1 MAGLHRKTLC
11 YSLVCKY
18 AEVFNLLATS
28 LPKISNCAYA
38 GLIPRYIQQRQNF
51 NPYSMISHAI
61 DASLTTKSL
70 TFRPGGP
77 PATFGIVVIN
87 RSEQFAAFELKILAA
102 AFSGDSSWY
111 RLSPE
116 VSAAKP
122 PGDRTDFQVE
132 ILESPIPHF
141 VGTVNL
147 TIKIS
152 SPQLAT
158 ERRLVLPLTLEAGD
172 RQPLVSVDLP
182 IRRSQVYPCN
192 VVDIPVRVQN
202 LGLRPAEIILHLKD
216 LEPTWV
222 IGTTERRLRLET
234 GRHEEIT
241 FQCQPPKASHAPS
254 QDYLF
259 TVTARNKEGATASAE
274 GILEVLPVGFVQF
287 EAQPSQQRIPAQGS
301 WLPDCSSD
309 TATFQLRFKNA
320 SNLLQRVAIEMQGK
334 DCQMC
339 QSTVNPVDANLP
351 LGEETPVALSIKTKR
366 PWIGRVK
373 LLQFEVKA
381 WLSDQRLGNTDP
393 ATQPLTLKVSPIVP
407 AWLILALLALLSALL
422 AILLQQPPVSHLA
435 AVNAVRF
442 NGSSGLL
449 PLVLSGSDDCT
460 IRSWTIA
467 QKPFVGKETLRP
479 QSSLAEGSLQA
490 ACSNRKLRS
499 SQGLLAVVGQAVR
512 TLELIPVNN
521 SSVFAGLQNGEIQAW
536 DVNTGK
542 KQYVLKDQQD
552 KTGDFALSLAFTE
565 DASRLYSGYGS
576 GTIREWQIPP
586 SAQSRWN
593 PNRLI
598 LPNRFQFQVWA
609 LALSPDRKM
618 LVSAGQFKRL
628 MLWNFAAAKKP
639 VATQIL
645 LSSEFGNQGQ
655 NDFFWSIAFAGRS
668 HLLATADSDGY
679 ITLWNLDKC
688 QEIKP
693 NNNVEDSS
701 SQLPQTRCEISD
713 RWRASQANIRSIRF
727 TPDGQRLVSAGD
739 DGQIIAWTLV
749 GNKQDETKK
758 VIVDTVSSK
767 IINID
772 LATNERRTLIA
783 SGAEDSQ
790 VRLHLLK

>member
-1 MAGLHRKTLC
+1 M
-11 YSLVCKY
+11 
-18 AEVFNLLATS
+18 
-28 LPKISNCAYA
+28 
-38 GLIPRYIQQRQNF
+38 
-51 NPYSMISHAI
+51 
-61 DASLTTKSL
+61 
-70 TFRPGGP
+70 
-77 PATFGIVVIN
+77 
-87 RSEQFAAFELKILAA
+87 
-102 AFSGDSSWY
+102 
-111 RLSPE
+111 
-116 VSAAKP
+116 
-122 PGDRTDFQVE
+122 
-132 ILESPIPHF
+132 
-141 VGTVNL
+141 
-147 TIKIS
+147 
-152 SPQLAT
+152 
-158 ERRLVLPLTLEAGD
+158 
-172 RQPLVSVDLP
+172 
-182 IRRSQVYPCN
+182 
-192 VVDIPVRVQN
+192 
-202 LGLRPAEIILHLKD
+202 
-216 LEPTWV
+216 
-222 IGTTERRLRLET
+222 
-234 GRHEEIT
+234 
-241 FQCQPPKASHAPS
+241 
-254 QDYLF
+254 
-259 TVTARNKEGATASAE
+259 
-274 GILEVLPVGFVQF
+274 
-287 EAQPSQQRIPAQGS
+287 
-301 WLPDCSSD
+301 
-309 TATFQLRFKNA
+309 
-320 SNLLQRVAIEMQGK
+320 
-334 DCQMC
+334 
-339 QSTVNPVDANLP
+339 
-351 LGEETPVALSIKTKR
+351 
-366 PWIGRVK
+366 
-373 LLQFEVKA
+373 
-381 WLSDQRLGNTDP
+381 
-393 ATQPLTLKVSPIVP
+393 
-407 AWLILALLALLSALL
+407 
-422 AILLQQPPVSHLA
+422 
-435 AVNAVRF
+435 
-442 NGSSGLL
+442 
-449 PLVLSGSDDCT
+449 
-460 IRSWTIA
+460 
-467 QKPFVGKETLRP
+467 
-479 QSSLAEGSLQA
+479 
-490 ACSNRKLRS
+490 
-499 SQGLLAVVGQAVR
+499 R

-536 DVNTGK
+536 NVNTGE

-586 SAQSRWN
+586 SGQSRWN
-593 PNRLI
+593 PNRLL

-628 MLWNFAAAKKP
+628 MLWNLAAPKKP

-783 SGAEDSQ
+783 SGAEDSL

>member
-1 MAGLHRKTLC
+1 
-11 YSLVCKY
+11 
-18 AEVFNLLATS
+18 
-28 LPKISNCAYA
+28 
-38 GLIPRYIQQRQNF
+38 
-51 NPYSMISHAI
+51 MISHVI

-77 PATFGIVVIN
+77 PATFGIVAIN

-102 AFSGDSSWY
+102 AGSSDSSWY

-116 VSAAKP
+116 VAAAKP
-122 PGDRTDFQVE
+122 PGDRTNFQVE
-132 ILESPIPHF
+132 ILRSPIPHF

-147 TIKIS
+147 TIAIS

-158 ERRLVLPLTLEAGD
+158 ERRLVLPLTVETGD
-172 RQPLVSVDLP
+172 GPPLLSVDLP
-182 IRRSQVYPCN
+182 IRRLQVYPRN

-202 LGLRPAEIILHLKD
+202 LGLRSSEVVLHLKD
-216 LEPTWV
+216 LEPNWLV
-222 IGTTERRLRLET
+222 GTTERRLQL
-234 GRHEEIT
+234 GAGWHEEII
-241 FQCQPPKASHAPS
+241 FQCQPPGASYAPS

-287 EAQPSQQRIPAQGS
+287 EAQPSQQRLPAQGG
-301 WLPDCSSD
+301 WLPEESSD
-309 TATFQLRFKNA
+309 TATFELRFKNA
-320 SNLLQRVAIEMQGK
+320 SNLLQRVAIEMRGK
-334 DCQMC
+334 DCQLC
-339 QSTVNPVDANLP
+339 EFKVNPVDANLP
-351 LGEETPVALSIKTKR
+351 LGEETPVTLSMKTKR
-366 PWIGRVK
+366 PWIGRAK
-373 LLQFEVKA
+373 LLRFEAKA
-381 WLSDQRLGNTDP
+381 WLSDQRLGSTDP
-393 ATQPLTLKVSPIVP
+393 ATQPLTLKVFPIVP

-422 AILLQQPPVSHLA
+422 GILLQPPPISHLA

-442 NGSSGLL
+442 SGSSGLL

-467 QKPFVGKETLRP
+467 QMPFVGKETLRP
-479 QSSLAEGSLQA
+479 QGSLAEGSLQA
-490 ACSNRKLRS
+490 ACSDRKLRS
-499 SQGLLAVVGQAVR
+499 RPGLLAVLGQAVR

-521 SSVFAGLQNGEIQAW
+521 DRVFAGLQNGEIQVW
-536 DVNTGK
+536 DVNTGE
-542 KQYVLKDQQD
+542 KQYVLKDRRD

-586 SAQSRWN
+586 SAQSSFN
-593 PNRLI
+593 PNRLT

-628 MLWNFAAAKKP
+628 MLWNLAAPKKP
-639 VATQIL
+639 LATQLL

-655 NDFFWSIAFAGRS
+655 NDFFWSIAFAPRS

-679 ITLWNLDKC
+679 ITLWNLNKC
-688 QEIKP
+688 QAIKP
-693 NNNVEDSS
+693 NNVKDSN
-701 SQLPQTRCEISD
+701 SQLLRTRCEISD
-713 RWRASQANIRSIRF
+713 RWQASGADIRSIRF
-727 TPDGQRLVSAGD
+727 TPDGQQLVSAGD
-739 DGQIIAWTLV
+739 DGQIIAWRLV
-749 GNKQDETKK
+749 GNKQDRTKK
-758 VIVDTVSSK
+758 VIVDTVPSR

-772 LATNERRTLIA
+772 LATNESRTLIA
-783 SGAEDSQ
+783 SGAEDSL

>member
-28 LPKISNCAYA
+28 LPKISNCACA

-172 RQPLVSVDLP
+172 GPPLVSVDLP
-182 IRRSQVYPCN
+182 IRRLQVYPRN

-241 FQCQPPKASHAPS
+241 FQCQPPRASHAPS

-259 TVTARNKEGATASAE
+259 TVTVRNKEGATASAE

-287 EAQPSQQRIPAQGS
+287 EAQPSQQRLPAQGG
-301 WLPDCSSD
+301 WLPKESSD
-309 TATFQLRFKNA
+309 TATFQLRFQNA
-320 SNLLQRVAIEMQGK
+320 SNLLQQVAIEMQGK
-334 DCQMC
+334 DCQLC
-339 QSTVNPVDANLP
+339 QFKLNPVDPNLP

-407 AWLILALLALLSALL
+407 TWLILALLALLSALL
-422 AILLQQPPVSHLA
+422 AILLQTSPSHLA

-442 NGSSGLL
+442 SGSSGRL

-467 QKPFVGKETLRP
+467 QMRFVGKETLSP
-479 QSSLAEGSLQA
+479 QGSLAEGSLQA
-490 ACSNRKLRS
+490 ACRDSKPRL
-499 SQGLLAVVGQAVR
+499 SQGLLAVLGQAVR

-521 SSVFAGLQNGEIQAW
+521 SSVFAGLQNSEIQAW

-542 KQYVLKDQQD
+542 KQYVLKDRHN

-586 SAQSRWN
+586 SGQSRWN

-598 LPNRFQFQVWA
+598 LPNRFLFQVWA

-628 MLWNFAAAKKP
+628 MLWNLAAAKKP

-749 GNKQDETKK
+749 GHKQDRTKK

-783 SGAEDSQ
+783 SGAEDSL

>member
-1 MAGLHRKTLC
+1 
-11 YSLVCKY
+11 
-18 AEVFNLLATS
+18 
-28 LPKISNCAYA
+28 
-38 GLIPRYIQQRQNF
+38 
-51 NPYSMISHAI
+51 MISHVI
-61 DASLTTKSL
+61 DASLTTQSL

-77 PATFGIVVIN
+77 PATFGIVAIN
-87 RSEQFAAFELKILAA
+87 RSEQFAAFELEILAA
-102 AFSGDSSWY
+102 AGSSDSSWY

-122 PGDRTDFQVE
+122 PGDRTNFQVE
-132 ILESPIPHF
+132 ILRSPIPYF

-158 ERRLVLPLTLEAGD
+158 ERRLVLRLIVESGD
-172 RQPLVSVDLP
+172 EPTLVSVDLP
-182 IRRSQVYPCN
+182 IRRLQVYPRN

-202 LGLRPAEIILHLKD
+202 LGLRPTEVVLQLKD
-216 LEPTWV
+216 LEPNWLV
-222 IGTTERRLRLET
+222 GTTERRLQLEA

-241 FQCQPPKASHAPS
+241 FQCQPPGASHAPS

-274 GILEVLPVGFVQF
+274 GILEVLPVGFVQL
-287 EAQPSQQRIPAQGS
+287 EAQPSQQRLPMQGG
-301 WLPDCSSD
+301 WLPNWSSD
-309 TATFQLRFKNA
+309 TATFQLRFRNA
-320 SNLLQRVAIEMQGK
+320 SNLLQQVAIEMRGK
-334 DCQMC
+334 DCQEC
-339 QSTVNPVDANLP
+339 QFKVNPVDANLP
-351 LGEETPVALSIKTKR
+351 LGEETPVTLSIKTKR
-366 PWIGRVK
+366 HWIGRAK
-373 LLQFEVKA
+373 LLRFEAKA
-381 WLSDQRLGNTDP
+381 WLSDQRLGSTDP
-393 ATQPLTLKVSPIVP
+393 ATQPLTLKVFPIVP

-422 AILLQQPPVSHLA
+422 VLLQSPPSHLA

-442 NGSSGLL
+442 SGSSGRL
-449 PLVLSGSDDCT
+449 PLVFSGSDDCT

-467 QKPFVGKETLRP
+467 QMPFVGKEKLRP
-479 QSSLAEGSLQA
+479 QGSLAEGSLQA
-490 ACSNRKLRS
+490 ACSGTLRS
-499 SQGLLAVVGQAVR
+499 PQGLLAVLGQAVR
-512 TLELIPVNN
+512 TLALIPVNN
-521 SSVFAGLQNGEIQAW
+521 DRVFAGLQNGEIQVW

-542 KQYVLKDQQD
+542 KQYILKDKQD

-576 GTIREWQIPP
+576 GIIREWQIPP
-586 SAQSRWN
+586 SGQSSFN
-593 PNRLI
+593 PERLK
-598 LPNRFQFQVWA
+598 LPDRFQFQVWA
-609 LALSPDRKM
+609 LALSSDRKM

-628 MLWNFAAAKKP
+628 MLWNLAAPKQP
-639 VATQIL
+639 TQIL

-688 QEIKP
+688 QL
-693 NNNVEDSS
+693 NNANSG
-701 SQLPQTRCEISD
+701 LPQTKCEISD
-713 RWRASQANIRSIRF
+713 RWQASGAAIRSIRF
-727 TPDGQRLVSAGD
+727 TPNGQQLVSAGD

-749 GNKQDETKK
+749 GNKQDPTKK
-758 VIVDTVSSK
+758 VIVDTVPSR